1 MMMVMILVLTQYVHS
16 SSEISLLSSG
26 IYKPVEHWQ
35 IDYKG
40 PPPKKRNASA
50 VYTVKEMEEATC
62 SFSDEN
68 LLGKGGFG
76 RVYKATLRS
85 GEVCWN
91 FDPAFLHISRR
102 PYIVKILR
110 IFQIKQIPETKWS
123 KQSTFWIGRL
133 WQSRKWSYRHSK
145 QQKERGSSAWRLI
158 S

>member
-1 MMMVMILVLTQYVHS
+1 M
-16 SSEISLLSSG
+16 
-26 IYKPVEHWQ
+26 EHWQ

-50 VYTVKEMEEATC
+50 VYTLKEMEEATC
-62 SFSDEN
+62 SFSDAN

-91 FDPAFLHISRR
+91 FDPAFLHISTT

-110 IFQIKQIPETKWS
+110 IKHIPFKAAEGEREFRVEVDILSRLDHPNLVNLIGYCADRKQRFLVYEYMHKGNLQDHLNGGLVRTK
-123 KQSTFWIGRL
+123 
-133 WQSRKWSYRHSK
+133 
-145 QQKERGSSAWRLI
+145 E
-158 S
+158 